1 MSGKSRTGKRGRPAK
16 KGQLSLN
23 RRQRLERE
31 LRKAV
36 AAEAVAERKAVAAE
50 AVAAEAK
57 EGALGA
63 DSIDAAAQD
72 AFWARERAAEASAR
86 LAAASAPSER
96 HAATGRLGAGGY
108 DRRAGAGRGCQRAGA
123 GRGRVVYGWR

>member
-1 MSGKSRTGKRGRPAK
+1 MPGANTSAASEALAAKRAQK
-16 KGQLSLN
+16 KGRLCLN

-63 DSIDAAAQD
+63 DYIDAAAQE
-72 AFWARERAAEASAR
+72 AFWAR
-86 LAAASAPSER
+86 
-96 HAATGRLGAGGY
+96 GR
-108 DRRAGAGRGCQRAGA
+108 QRAGA